1 VRTDA
6 TWAAVYHRLPAWVRV
21 RLDRLLGSD
30 FVRKVA
36 ETFLARIALV
46 AIGLITSVMIARAL
60 GPEGRGLQAT
70 LAAVVAIGAQLGN
83 FGLHSANTYYVAR
96 DKSLLPVLLGNTLLL
111 SLVSGALVALAGWLV
126 LTIRPSLAPL
136 PSGLL
141 ALAFVTVPLS
151 LAYMLLQNLLLGI
164 GEVRAFNLIEVA
176 SRLAM
181 IVLLAALVVARSVSV
196 AAIAVLGI
204 VLAIAGVAAV
214 IVRLRPHISCRIR
227 VSLVLMREHFVY
239 GFRAYIGALFA
250 FTVLRADIV
259 IAKLLLGAEATGQY
273 SIAVSMADLV
283 YMLPVAAGTIAF
295 PRLTATQDPAER
307 WAKALS
313 VTKYIGL
320 VMVALAVLAALLVRP
335 AVELLYGDAFLPSVP
350 AFLWLLPGVVMLGV
364 NTILMNYF
372 ASIGNPSVVIWSPA
386 VASGLNIA
394 LNVILMPRIGISG
407 AAIASS
413 VAYGLM
419 LLMSSTYVIKDG
431 STRRSA

>member
-1 VRTDA
+1 MLYD
-6 TWAAVYHRLPAWVRV
+6 RLPAWVRV

-36 ETFLARIALV
+36 ETFVTRIALV
-46 AIGLITSVMIARAL
+46 VIGLITSVLIARVL

-96 DKSLLPVLLGNTLLL
+96 DRKLLPTLLGNTLLV
-111 SLVSGALVALAGWLV
+111 SLISGAFVALVGWLV
-126 LTIRPSLAPL
+126 LAIWPQLAPL
-136 PSGLL
+136 PYGLL
-141 ALAFVTVPLS
+141 VLAFITVPLS

-164 GEVRAFNLIEVA
+164 GEVRAYNMIELVSRIATVA
-176 SRLAM
+176 LLTLL
-181 IVLLAALVVARSVSV
+181 IVLRLVSV
-196 AAIAVLGI
+196 EAIAVI
-204 VLAIAGVAAV
+204 AIAVAAAG
-214 IVRLRPHISCRIR
+214 IAWETLRLRPHLAGQVT
-227 VSLVLMREHFVY
+227 VSLGLMREHFAY
-239 GFRAYIGALFA
+239 GFRAYVGALFA
-250 FTVLRADIV
+250 FTVLRADI
-259 IAKLLLGAEATGQY
+259 ILAKLLLGAEATGQY

-295 PRLTATQDPAER
+295 PRLTATEDPAER

-313 VTKYIGL
+313 VTKYIAL
-320 VMVALAVLAALLVRP
+320 VMVTLAVVAALLARP
-335 AVELLYGDAFLPSVP
+335 VVGLLYGEAFLPSVP

-386 VASGLNIA
+386 IASGVNIA
-394 LNVILMPRIGISG
+394 LNVILMPRMGVSG

-413 VAYGLM
+413 VAYGFM
-419 LLMSSTYVIKDG
+419 LLMSAAYV
-431 STRRSA
+431 RLRSAPVVT